1 MVGGVNTN
9 LINSLIGSTLQT
21 SLMKSIGLITLF
33 IVTYSLFVFYFYRFL
48 AKKNIINLN
57 LTKYNQYEFG
67 TVYRF
72 FAIIFFILEYLI
84 ILPFITF
91 FWFGI
96 LSILMLILS
105 KGIPITQILI
115 ISASLIGAIRI
126 TSFVSEDLSRDLAKM
141 IPLALLALAI
151 TSANF
156 NIELILE
163 ELKQIPSL
171 LTKSVN
177 FLIFII
183 GIEIIMRLIDFVLN
197 FFRKK
202 DTEKEEEE

>member
-163 ELKQIPSL
+163 ELKQIPCMKQL
-171 LTKSVN
+171 KS
-177 FLIFII
+177 
-183 GIEIIMRLIDFVLN
+183 
-197 FFRKK
+197 
-202 DTEKEEEE
+202 